1 MPLSPHL
8 LPRFEQE
15 LRLRNYRPNTV
26 RTYTNALRAYVRWL
40 GPRPAREV
48 EPEVVR
54 EYLWSLVESGRSRSY
69 VDQAI
74 SALKFLYV
82 ELYRKC
88 TAADFP
94 IDRPRRESTLPHVLS
109 RRDVLRLA
117 DAVQNRR
124 HRLAVLVLYA
134 AGLRVSELIGANVAD
149 VDLARRTLHVRMGKG
164 GKGRYTVLSERL
176 LEDLAWIIGERG
188 PKEPLIPPARANA
201 GRRAAC
207 NTWWSAPLLRWACRR
222 AATRSATRSPRIYSK
237 GVRTSASS
245 RTCSGTRRSRR
256 PPGTRTCGTPRP
268 CASCPRSEARD
279 GTPVQRSTRSAPF
292 GRPPPRPAPRGPS
305 AAPSSPEATAASR
318 SAPFPVDHHGLATT
332 PACRAAGRTCTLAG
346 VVLPHPLA
354 NDRSASTAGK
364 RVLECRA
371 SGYGPPMDVVN
382 DAPLCGSHRIPVTSD
397 TKRPTSSR
405 LPSPCKERP

>member
-69 VDQAI
+69 ADQAI

-88 TAADFP
+88 TASDFP

-188 PKEPLIPPARANA
+188 PKEPLIPSRTGERWSARSLQHVVE
-201 GRRAAC
+201 RAA
-207 NTWWSAPLLRWACRR
+207 
-222 AATRSATRSPRIYSK
+222 AAV
-237 GVRTSASS
+237 GVQ
-245 RTCSGTRRSRR
+245 
-256 PPGTRTCGTPRP
+256 
-268 CASCPRSEARD
+268 ASCHTLRHSFATHLLEG
-279 GTPVQRSTRSAPF
+279 GTDIRFIQDLLGHAKIETTTRYTHV
-292 GRPPPRPAPRGPS
+292 RNPAAMRIV
-305 AAPSSPEATAASR
+305 SP
-318 SAPFPVDHHGLATT
+318 L
-332 PACRAAGRTCTLAG
+332 
-346 VVLPHPLA
+346 
-354 NDRSASTAGK
+354 
-364 RVLECRA
+364 
-371 SGYGPPMDVVN
+371 
-382 DAPLCGSHRIPVTSD
+382 
-397 TKRPTSSR
+397 
-405 LPSPCKERP
+405 